1 MGLFFSAT
9 ATFILVLSLILEQSV
24 ITCEAK
30 ALYNDNNYAT
40 EPNISTPEDYDNF
53 NVSTTDEM
61 ETTDPHVSM
70 PDAMKDFMSMIEHT
84 EEEPDISIPEDAS
97 GCSRVSYIVD
107 FRKDFDFVLYPQSV
121 DIGQCSGNCPVVPG
135 HNISPYYKMI
145 LHLDSQYEPC
155 CVPVAFAPVTVLLQV
170 QNRVRLS
177 TVEDLIVKTCGCR

>member
-30 ALYNDNNYAT
+30 ALYNDNNYDT
-40 EPNISTPEDYDNF
+40 EPDISTSEDYDNF
-53 NVSTTDEM
+53 NVTDEM

-97 GCSRVSYIVD
+97 GCSRVSYSVNFQSLQD
-107 FRKDFDFVLYPQSV
+107 FNFVLLPQSV
-121 DIGQCSGNCPVVPG
+121 DIGQCSGNCAVPG
-135 HNISPYYKMI
+135 HNISPYYKMM
-145 LHLDSQYEPC
+145 LYHGNFPEPC
-155 CVPVAFAPVTVLLQV
+155 CVPVAFAPATVLLQV
-170 QNRVRLS
+170 QNRIRL
-177 TVEDLIVKTCGCR
+177 TIIEDLIVKTCGCR